1 MSVHVETDRDR
12 CVGAGNCV
20 LTLPAVFDQDD
31 DEGLV
36 LLANPDPPDTD
47 AELLHRAAL
56 LCPAAAITVTGSGA
70 LR

>member
-1 MSVHVETDRDR
+1 VSPRVQVDRDR

-36 LLANPDPPDTD
+36 VVLDQEPPADD
-47 AELLHRAAL
+47 AELVARAVQ
-56 LCPAAAITVTGSGA
+56 LCPSGA
-70 LR
+70 ISVAAD

>member
-1 MSVHVETDRDR
+1 MSPHVEADRDR

-36 LLANPDPPDTD
+36 VVLDPRPPAETAHLL
-47 AELLHRAAL
+47 ERAVQ
-56 LCPAAAITVTGSGA
+56 LCPAGAISADPGGSQ
-70 LR
+70 